1 MTLKDVTVHVH
12 RVDPGSPVVS
22 YQAADPANARL
33 LVNNMFYVC
42 PVSHWP
48 EILNT
53 TAYGSSDR
61 LETLQVRLVEEE
73 HDRYS
78 HEDWP
83 RTRASSIESD
93 NVERFSFYS
102 LEDNRGHP
110 QMAQPLW

>member
-1 MTLKDVTVHVH
+1 MTLKDVTVRVN

-33 LVNNMFYVC
+33 LVHNLIYVC

-61 LETLQVRLVEEE
+61 LETLQVRAVAE
-73 HDRYS
+73 HKRS
-78 HEDWP
+78 SREDCHK
-83 RTRASSIESD
+83 TRAGSMESD
-93 NVERFSFYS
+93 NVEIIRF
-102 LEDNRGHP
+102 L
-110 QMAQPLW
+110 